1 MIKKLEWD
9 TKFFEKKIGT
19 LIFDEIS
26 ENGLAKDLEEATNDN
41 YKYIVCKLKSNPMGI
56 KSVAYPIDEVRLP
69 DWFKELPF
77 DHIAMEE
84 TIIDKKIGNLLNVM
98 KWDLKQ
104 GTSRSTFDD
113 LFEL

>member
-1 MIKKLEWD
+1 MPGHVRAAMNWNNLRD
-9 TKFFEKKIGT
+9 MNS
-19 LIFDEIS
+19 D
-26 ENGLAKDLEEATNDN
+26 
-41 YKYIVCKLKSNPMGI
+41 KYSMQIMDGQKTIVCKLKNNPMGLT
-56 KSVAYPIDEVRLP
+56 SVAYPIDEARLP
-69 DWFKELPF
+69 DWFKVLPF

-98 KWDLKQ
+98 KWDLRQ